1 MWGGVAGI
9 IISLFAIVI
18 IYLTRSNIIDLLD
31 RDVILYD
38 KNYELKKDALE
49 SCFNCLDDVAQYGDN
64 VKNNPQFIKKAKET
78 YNALLCTVQCP
89 KIYQDFYRYTIDK
102 TPSMVSTEELEKFK
116 ILCRGELILHKKKG
130 EGFKGT
136 TEINMGTQNFRPVQP
151 MQSQPPV
158 QPTAQQPVQPVRPM
172 PRPNPNPR
180 PAQPQQ
186 PPRDE

>member
-1 MWGGVAGI
+1 MLEKIAMWGGVAGI

-49 SCFNCLDDVAQYGDN
+49 SCFNCLDDVAQYGES

-89 KIYQDFYRYTIDK
+89 KIYQDFYRYAIDK
-102 TPSMVSTEELEKFK
+102 SSAMVSAEELEKFK

-130 EGFKGT
+130 EGFKGAT
-136 TEINMGTQNFRPVQP
+136 DLNVGTQSFRSSQP
-151 MQSQPPV
+151 MQTQS
-158 QPTAQQPVQPVRPM
+158 QQPAIQVRPM
-172 PRPNPNPR
+172 PRPNPR